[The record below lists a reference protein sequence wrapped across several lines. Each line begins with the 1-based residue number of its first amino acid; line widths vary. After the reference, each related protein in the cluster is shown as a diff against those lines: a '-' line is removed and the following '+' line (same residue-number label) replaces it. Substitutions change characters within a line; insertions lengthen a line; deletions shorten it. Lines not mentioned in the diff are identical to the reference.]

1 MKKVM
6 YLSILVLVSF
16 VFTAC
21 GSNNKLVCYEQ
32 LNDEEFKQSLIVN
45 YNKEKTKVES
55 SSVEIK
61 IDIEELDLKTYGCT
75 AETKEG
81 CIEELKSTYNA
92 GCENML
98 ENCEITDENE
108 NGFTF
113 KADIKSD
120 KLEEYYGEISTT
132 LPMNQMKS
140 KLEIKFGLTCE

>member
-1 MKKVM
+1 MKKVI
-6 YLSILVLVSF
+6 YLSTLLLVSLL
-16 VFTAC
+16 FTAC
-21 GSNNKLVCYEQ
+21 GSNNKLACFEE
-32 LNDEEFKQSLIVN
+32 LNDGEFKQTLIVK
-45 YNKEKTKVES
+45 YNKEKTKVEAS
-55 SSVEIK
+55 SLEIN
-61 IDIEELDLKTYGCT
+61 IDIDELELKTYGCT
-75 AETKEG
+75 KETKEE
-81 CIEELKSTYNA
+81 CIEELKDKYNA

-108 NGFTF
+108 NGFIF